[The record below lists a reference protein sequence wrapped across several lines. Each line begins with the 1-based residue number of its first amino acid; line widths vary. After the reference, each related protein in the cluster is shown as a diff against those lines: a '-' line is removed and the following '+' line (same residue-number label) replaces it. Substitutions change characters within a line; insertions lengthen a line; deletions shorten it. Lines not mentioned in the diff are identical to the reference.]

1 MAVSP
6 VGSLG
11 VGVPCLPLAV
21 LGAAEV
27 DVKCSPGCVY
37 ETGQGLTH
45 GGHLGLG
52 WGFPYSLFSPSSGNS
67 PGSESHGVDGRVF
80 AEPLT
85 LT

>member
-1 MAVSP
+1 MPFGVGGMAVSP

-37 ETGQGLTH
+37 ETGQGLIH
-45 GGHLGLG
+45 GIHLGLG
-52 WGFPYSLFSPSSGNS
+52 WGDSLFSLFSLIR
-67 PGSESHGVDGRVF
+67 E
-80 AEPLT
+80 
-85 LT
+85 